1 MINYNMNFLKQIK
14 GMNTINMVISFVL
27 ILYILLNIKPP
38 VGFAIM
44 IDESIL
50 AQILIYLFGLGVTI
64 YYNPLVGVLTLFAAH
79 ELIRRSTTSTN
90 GQAVYKYL
98 PSQDKMDS
106 TLNSLNQFPITLE
119 EQVVSTMAPLVLD
132 GPSGP
137 PSYVPVLDKSNSSLL
152 SEVDNEHVL

>member
-1 MINYNMNFLKQIK
+1 MTFLNNLKGIKNMTSYNKFISILLVFFIFLK
-14 GMNTINMVISFVL
+14 L
-27 ILYILLNIKPP
+27 KPP
-38 VGFAIM
+38 VDLAIL

-64 YYNPLVGVLTLFAAH
+64 YYNPLVGVLTLFASY
-79 ELIRRSTTSTN
+79 ELIRRSKVSTN

-98 PSQDKMDS
+98 PSQDKRDK
-106 TLNSLNQFPITLE
+106 TLNALNQFPITLE

-137 PSYVPVLDKSNSSLL
+137 PPYVPVLDKSDASLL
-152 SEVDNEHVL
+152 SDL

>member
-1 MINYNMNFLKQIK
+1 MNFLNKIK
-14 GMNTINMVISFVL
+14 GMNTMSMVVSFVL
-27 ILYILLNIKPP
+27 ILYILLNVKPP
-38 VGFAIM
+38 VGLAIM

-64 YYNPLVGVLTLFAAH
+64 YYNPLVGVLTLVAGYEF
-79 ELIRRSTTSTN
+79 IRRSSSNTN

-98 PSQDKMDS
+98 PSQDKMDQ
-106 TLNSLNQFPITLE
+106 TLNSLNQFPVTLE

-137 PSYVPVLDKSNSSLL
+137 PSYVPVLDKSESTLL
-152 SEVDNEHVL
+152 SDIDNEHVL